1 MLVVGLFLH
10 SALNPYLQ
18 LPEVSAAARF
28 GSTVFLG
35 TPGAEGV
42 LVCTGLN
49 TDPTGPKFGFR
60 PSFRFRDLK
69 I

>member
-1 MLVVGLFLH
+1 MLVVGLLH
-10 SALNPYLQ
+10 HYAFNPYLQ

-49 TDPTGPKFGFR
+49 TDPTVPKFSLGA
-60 PSFRFRDLK
+60 RFR
-69 I
+69 IG

>member
-1 MLVVGLFLH
+1 MVVDLFLH
-10 SALNPYLQ
+10 YALNLYLQ

-49 TDPTGPKFGFR
+49 TDPHT
-60 PSFRFRDLK
+60 
-69 I
+69 

>member
-10 SALNPYLQ
+10 SALNLYLQ

-49 TDPTGPKFGFR
+49 TDPKSSFR
-60 PSFRFRDLK
+60 PK
-69 I
+69 INFLPGLLP

>member
-1 MLVVGLFLH
+1 MLVVGLLH
-10 SALNPYLQ
+10 HYAFNLYLQ

-49 TDPTGPKFGFR
+49 TDPTDPKFGFL
-60 PSFRFRDLK
+60 PSLRFRDLK

>member
-10 SALNPYLQ
+10 SALNLYLQ

-49 TDPTGPKFGFR
+49 THPTDPKFSLGA
-60 PSFRFRDLK
+60 RFR
-69 I
+69 IG

>member
-1 MLVVGLFLH
+1 MLVVGLLH
-10 SALNPYLQ
+10 HYAFNPYLQ

-49 TDPTGPKFGFR
+49 TDPTGPKYGFR
-60 PSFRFRDLK
+60 PSIRSSYL
-69 I
+69 